1 MLLPLFIAA
10 VVGYLL
16 GALPFGYFVARSKGI
31 NIFEHGSKNPGATNV
46 KRVLG
51 EKFGKTGKRLG
62 NLVFFLDAL
71 KGAVATGWQLLLG
84 TACSAGGDTFV
95 KVTDLSLKVF
105 GHTFVV
111 FSPGNEIGMAIT
123 GLVFALVG
131 HSFSC
136 FTKFKGGKG
145 VATAAGGF
153 MVLMPYAMLIC
164 LLVWIVTFYT
174 SRYVS
179 LASIVAAIALPI
191 AAFFFHQPPLLLGLA
206 AIIATFV
213 VLRHRANITRL
224 MNGTENRFDKKSKG

>member
-10 VVGYLL
+10 VVGYIL

-51 EKFGKTGKRLG
+51 EKFGNPGKRLG

-71 KGAVATGWQLLLG
+71 KGAVATGWPLWIMAKI
-84 TACSAGGDTFV
+84 TMHPDETYRTINVPCAI
-95 KVTDLSLKVF
+95 
-105 GHTFVV
+105 
-111 FSPGNEIGMAIT
+111 IGLI
-123 GLVFALVG
+123 FALVG

-153 MVLMPYAMLIC
+153 MVLMPYAMLVC
-164 LLVWIVTFYT
+164 LLVWVITFYT

-179 LASIVAAIALPI
+179 LASIVAAFALPI

-206 AIIATFV
+206 AVIATFV

-224 MNGTENRFDKKSKG
+224 MNGTENRFAKKSPASKE